1 VGFAPGAG
9 GMTLRDFVVF
19 WAGIVVGSGI
29 TGWLAILNIDRMY
42 RDTQRF
48 TISRLRG
55 EAE

>member
-1 VGFAPGAG
+1 
-9 GMTLRDFVVF
+9 MTLRDFVIF